1 MGQQQAGLITTCGPC
16 SAVMS
21 DWRWIGNPDEAA
33 KAEYMLSLFSSAILD
48 DKLRVTSH
56 HKQGQDIDKFRTL
69 IRDHL
74 GINALPATYEICRA
88 FAKLAIT
95 VKDWDGSTISNILS
109 QVSDFHEKLIQQG
122 LKIDN
127 PLKSKAGRALRQRL
141 ETDYKKTSKAKVAF
155 SIAQMKRVYEAGCDK
170 EGFGNPGEPEGGKYG
185 TKRRAS
191 LRRNWH
197 HRVAITF
204 LNAGALRMNAAAALR
219 VLYRLNGNCKGGIE
233 FLPGSDVSVQWDE
246 TLELWYI
253 DIFVDADKNVKTSRR
268 AYIPEAILALGAVPV
283 EDFLYYLRVFG
294 PPSGGYLFRAPN
306 GGGSTWY
313 PLQRNKKGN
322 IGGFTN
328 WSNMVQEMY
337 QRAFPTATDKK
348 LYGSHS
354 GRKSL
359 AQWLWDDGFPRRL
372 IADVGGWFMKKDS
385 MDLYFS
391 TSRFVIL
398 RAITYMGMGLAGRM
412 NDD

>member
-1 MGQQQAGLITTCGPC
+1 
-16 SAVMS
+16 
-21 DWRWIGNPDEAA
+21 
-33 KAEYMLSLFSSAILD
+33 
-48 DKLRVTSH
+48 
-56 HKQGQDIDKFRTL
+56 
-69 IRDHL
+69 
-74 GINALPATYEICRA
+74 
-88 FAKLAIT
+88 
-95 VKDWDGSTISNILS
+95 
-109 QVSDFHEKLIQQG
+109 
-122 LKIDN
+122 
-127 PLKSKAGRALRQRL
+127 L

-155 SIAQMKRVYEAGCDK
+155 SIAQMKRVYAAGCDS

-219 VLYRLNGNCKGGIE
+219 VLYRLNGSCKGGIE

-253 DIFVDADKNVKTSRR
+253 DICVDAGGQERQDKQDGLHPRGH
-268 AYIPEAILALGAVPV
+268 LGAGRCASRGFIVLFPS
-283 EDFLYYLRVFG
+283 FRT
-294 PPSGGYLFRAPN
+294 PSGGYLFRAPN
-306 GGGSTWY
+306 GGGNTWY
-313 PLQRNKKGN
+313 PLQRNKKGH

-337 QRAFPTATDKK
+337 QRAFPTATDNI

-385 MDLYFS
+385 MDLYFI

-398 RAITYMGMGLAGRM
+398 RAITYMGMGLARRM